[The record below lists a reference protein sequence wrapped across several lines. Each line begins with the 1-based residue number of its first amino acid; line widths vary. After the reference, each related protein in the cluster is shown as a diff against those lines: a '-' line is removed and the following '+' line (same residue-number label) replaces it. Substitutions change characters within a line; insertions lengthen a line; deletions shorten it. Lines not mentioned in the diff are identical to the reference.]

1 MGQKDNTDLVKENNR
16 GEGTTDMI
24 FLVRRRSGT

>member
-1 MGQKDNTDLVKENNR
+1 VG

-24 FLVRRRSGT
+24 STKITVA